1 MLNFIHA
8 LHILKLGVLDN
19 DPRTKRF
26 VDGDLDVTVDR
37 GGNYKASMLPV
48 IGGKI
53 GTAAAETDSQRT
65 SSNDHRADLAAHSTV
80 SATATA
86 QPLNGG
92 PEAASGK
99 RPHSA
104 RCAFRTVILE

>member
-1 MLNFIHA
+1 MLNCVHA
-8 LHILKLGVLDN
+8 LHILELGVLHN
-19 DPRTKRF
+19 DPRTKGF
-26 VDGDLDVTVDR
+26 VDGDVDVTVDR

-48 IGGKI
+48 IGGEI
-53 GTAAAETDSQRT
+53 GAAAAETDSQRT

-86 QPLNGG
+86 QPLNGR
-92 PEAASGK
+92 PAAASGK

-104 RCAFRTVILE
+104 QCSCSTVIIE

>member
-8 LHILKLGVLDN
+8 FHILKLGVLHN
-19 DPRTKRF
+19 DPRTKGF
-26 VDGDLDVTVDR
+26 VDGDVDVTVDR
-37 GGNYKASMLPV
+37 GGNYEAGMLPV
-48 IGGKI
+48 IRGEI

-80 SATATA
+80 LATATA
-86 QPLNGG
+86 QPLNGRPG
-92 PEAASGK
+92 AASGK

-104 RCAFRTVILE
+104 QCAFRTVILE